1 MEHSLTPD
9 IKINSK
15 DLKDLTIRPDT
26 IKLIEENTGETF
38 YDVSYTSVFLGQSPK
53 AIEIKK

>member
-1 MEHSLTPD
+1 LEHSLTPD